1 MSVVSHSF
9 SGSSAG
15 GAFPVLMFDGDCGL
29 CQRLV
34 RWLMR
39 LDRAGRLR
47 FAPLQG
53 RTAQAYLWRHGLP
66 TVDFDTL
73 VFVPDWSRRERRE
86 FLVRTAGVIGALR
99 SLDRSGARVL
109 AGLLTAFPTRL
120 RDAGYRWVARGR
132 FRIFGPWQPRA
143 WPRPEWAERVW
154 E

>member
-1 MSVVSHSF
+1 MSAARPSSPA
-9 SGSSAG
+9 SPADGS
-15 GAFPVLMFDGDCGL
+15 FPVLLFDGDCGL

-53 RTAQAYLWRHGLP
+53 KTAQAYLRRHGLP

-86 FLVRTAGVIGALR
+86 FLVRTAGVIGAIR
-99 SLDRSGARVL
+99 SLDRRSVRTLAAVL
-109 AGLLTAFPTRL
+109 TVFPERC
-120 RDAGYRWVARGR
+120 RDAAYRWVARGR
-132 FRIFGPWQPRA
+132 HRIFGPWQPRP
-143 WPRPEWAERVW
+143 WPRPEWSERVW